1 MLSKEEQT
9 GTKHAA
15 QHGMHVESLKIKSIK
30 AERTAVAKTK
40 NGVCWKGQTRNDVQQ
55 MILENYSCS
64 H

>member
-1 MLSKEEQT
+1 
-9 GTKHAA
+9 
-15 QHGMHVESLKIKSIK
+15 MHVESLKIKSIK